1 MKSLLLYSF
10 LLQAEGSVLL
20 KSGKIWSVLA
30 VVSVIFLAFIFM
42 LVRMEMKTK
51 KLEKNNSN

>member
-10 LLQAEGSVLL
+10 LLQTEGSVLL

-30 VVSVIFLAFIFM
+30 VVSVIFVAFIIM
-42 LVRMEMKTK
+42 LIRMEIKTK
-51 KLEKNNSN
+51 KLEKNMK